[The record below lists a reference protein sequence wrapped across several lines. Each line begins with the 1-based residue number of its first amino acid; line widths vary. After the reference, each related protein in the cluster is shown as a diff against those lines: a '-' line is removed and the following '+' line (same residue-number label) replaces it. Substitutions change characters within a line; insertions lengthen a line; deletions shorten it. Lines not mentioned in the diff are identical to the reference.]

1 MGKRGKMA
9 KKWQEVKA
17 LAANPLEGPLWLDPC
32 PGHNWDDPVTECD
45 WVENRAGLF
54 MFCWREIDSDQK
66 A

>member
-1 MGKRGKMA
+1 MA

-32 PGHNWDDPVTECD
+32 PGHNWDDPVTECE

-54 MFCWREIDSDQK
+54 MFCWREMDS